1 ICRVQPDVA
10 AVRRAFEY
18 LVPDELGDV
27 VRVGTVVRVPLHG
40 RRVRGW
46 VLDAD
51 VAPDAVDAPPARLR
65 RLVSVVSDGPPLEVV
80 ALCRW
85 AAWRW
90 AGPVATFLRAATPPN
105 VVAAGPEPDVGA
117 AVYPSRLEPDHPW
130 ARDALIVTAPSG
142 TVALQ
147 PLAAPEGST
156 LVLVPSGADGDVA
169 ARALE
174 ADGRDVVQLFSDRP
188 AAELTRAWDRARRG
202 ACVVIGGRA
211 AVWAP
216 VPDLATV
223 IVLDER
229 DEAFDDERAP
239 TWNARDVALE
249 RARRAGASVRMI
261 TPAPSVEALVA
272 LGDLDDHD
280 VAASHQ
286 AVGRGVRHGWPRV
299 EVVDVRDQEPGQA
312 LVTRELADALHR
324 AVDAGARA
332 VCVLNRRG
340 RARLLACR
348 TCRELARCER
358 CGATVTEGDAGLA
371 CSVCATVRP
380 MVCLH
385 CHGTR
390 MRPIKPGVARVRDD
404 LAALLPRVAVDLV
417 DASTVATP
425 TAPVVVGTEAVLHRV
440 AGAGAGD
447 RNGEGAAPVGVVAY
461 LELDQELLAPRS
473 RAAEQAL
480 WLLVR
485 GARLLGARPAPPGV
499 LLLQTRVPDHEVVV
513 AAQRG
518 DTLAVARA
526 ERARR
531 EELGFPPFG
540 GLAALSG
547 DAAAVAHACSALQRG
562 AVQDDAARDAGVTVL
577 GPVDDGRRALVRAA
591 TWERLS
597 DALATPAVDAAHA
610 VGRLRVDVDPRRI

>member
-1 ICRVQPDVA
+1 MQPDVA

-18 LVPDELGDV
+18 LVPDDLAPV

-51 VAPDAVDAPPARLR
+51 VAADAIEAPRERLR
-65 RLVSVVSDGPPLEVV
+65 PILAAVSAGPPPDVV
-80 ALCRW
+80 DLCRW

-90 AGPVATFLRAATPPN
+90 AGPVATFLRAASPPN
-105 VVAAGPEPDVGA
+105 VLDVGAQPDVGA
-117 AVYPSRLEPDHPW
+117 AVYPARLEPGHPW
-130 ARDALIVTAPSG
+130 ADDALIVTAPTSAI
-142 TVALQ
+142 ALQ

-156 LVLVPSGADGDVA
+156 LVLVPSAAAGEVL
-169 ARALE
+169 ARAFV
-174 ADGRDVVQLFSDRP
+174 ADGRDVVQLFSDQS
-188 AAELTRAWDRARRG
+188 AADLTRSWDRARAG
-202 ACVVIGGRA
+202 ACVVVGGRA

-272 LGDLDDHD
+272 FGDHEPP
-280 VAASHQ
+280 
-286 AVGRGVRHGWPRV
+286 VGVGGIRGGWPRV

-324 AVDAGARA
+324 TVDAGARA

-348 TCRELARCER
+348 TCRELTRCER
-358 CGATVTEGDAGLA
+358 CGATVHEEARGGEGGLA
-371 CSVCATVRP
+371 CTVCDTVRP
-380 MVCLH
+380 VVCLH

-390 MRPIKPGVARVRDD
+390 LRPVKPGVAHVRDD
-404 LAALLPRVAVDLV
+404 LAALLPRVAVDV
-417 DASTVATP
+417 VEASTVGTP
-425 TAPVVVGTEAVLHRV
+425 SAPVVVGTEAVLHRV
-440 AGAGAGD
+440 AADPG
-447 RNGEGAAPVGVVAY
+447 NPVGVVAY

-485 GARLLGARPAPPGV
+485 GARLLGAHLLGADPAPPGV

-518 DTLAVARA
+518 DTVSVALADRVQRQQ
-526 ERARR
+526 
-531 EELGFPPFG
+531 LGFPPFG

-547 DAAAVAHACSALQRG
+547 EPAAVAHACSALRSGALRSGALRG
-562 AVQDDAARDAGVTVL
+562 DAVSGTGVTVL
-577 GPVDDGRRALVRAA
+577 GPVDDGRRALVRAP
-591 TWERLS
+591 TWDRLA
-597 DALATPAVDAAHA
+597 DALGTPEVDAAHA
-610 VGRLRVDVDPRRI
+610 IGRLRVDVDPRRI

>member
-1 ICRVQPDVA
+1 
-10 AVRRAFEY
+10 VRRAFEY
-18 LVPDELGDV
+18 LVPDELGNT

-51 VAPDAVDAPPARLR
+51 VAADAVEAPRERLR
-65 RLVSVVSDGPPLEVV
+65 PILAVVSAGPAPDVV
-80 ALCRW
+80 ALCQW

-90 AGPVATFLRAATPPN
+90 AGTVASFLRAATPAN
-105 VVAAGPEPDVGA
+105 VVATTPEPDVGA
-117 AVYPSRLEPDHPW
+117 AVFPTRLEPDHPW
-130 ARDALIVTAPSG
+130 ARDALIVTAPSS

-156 LVLVPSGADGDVA
+156 LVLVPSAAGGDVA
-169 ARALE
+169 VRAL
-174 ADGRDVVQLFSDRP
+174 AGDGRDVVRLFSDQS
-188 AAELTRAWDRARRG
+188 AAELTRSWARARNG
-202 ACVVIGGRA
+202 ACVVVGGRA

-223 IVLDER
+223 IVLDES

-249 RARRAGASVRMI
+249 RARRTGASVRMI

-272 LGDLDDHD
+272 RDRWGAGNSGDGAP
-280 VAASHQ
+280 VAAG
-286 AVGRGVRHGWPRV
+286 ARHGWPRV

-348 TCRELARCER
+348 TCRELTRCER
-358 CGATVTEGDAGLA
+358 CGATVRELEGGLA
-371 CSVCATVRP
+371 CSVCEAVRP
-380 MVCLH
+380 VVCLH

-390 MRPIKPGVARVRDD
+390 LRAVKPGVAHVRDD
-404 LAALLPRVAVDLV
+404 LAALLPRVAVDVV
-417 DASTVATP
+417 DASTVARP
-425 TAPVVVGTEAVLHRV
+425 TAPVVVGTEAVLHRI
-440 AGAGAGD
+440 AGD
-447 RNGEGAAPVGVVAY
+447 ADAGAPVGVVAY

-485 GARLLGARPAPPGV
+485 GARLLAPRRAPPGV
-499 LLLQTRVPDHEVVV
+499 LLLQTRVPDHEVIV
-513 AAQRG
+513 AAQHG

-531 EELGFPPFG
+531 AELGFPPFG

-547 DAAAVAHACSALQRG
+547 DAPAVTRACDAL
-562 AVQDDAARDAGVTVL
+562 RDEGVTVL
-577 GPVDDGRRALVRAA
+577 GPVDDGRRALTRAT
-591 TWERLS
+591 TWEQLS
-597 DALATPAVDAAHA
+597 DALATPDVDAAHG
-610 VGRLRVDVDPRRI
+610 VGRLRVDVDPRRV